1 MKTCQP
7 NRRCGLGFNSA
18 NGNRTGVLSDALG
31 WCPRPGRTGRIVG
44 SWGWIP
50 HLSAGVRSGRK
61 ALSYIGLAQ
70 GSTPPPL
77 LKPQLLSV
85 GAFSRLLATV
95 PACLCGFMRTPADF
109 AGCLSGPLSAAF
121 RSLLAILLPGFALRE
136 WPGVRKG
143 TVQHPFKSTGY
154 ARTVQAV
161 GSRHCLPGE
170 ELPRPGGCPF
180 RPYRL
185 GSTAAAR

>member
-1 MKTCQP
+1 MPGTLARGEIQGCWPCMQRASARHVGRDSKQNAKHVDLP
-7 NRRCGLGFNSA
+7 EQGL
-18 NGNRTGVLSDALG
+18 RTRVQFPPA
-31 WCPRPGRTGRIVG
+31 
-44 SWGWIP
+44 
-50 HLSAGVRSGRK
+50 
-61 ALSYIGLAQ
+61 
-70 GSTPPPL
+70 PPL
-77 LKPQLLSV
+77 LKPQLFSV

-95 PACLCGFMRTPADF
+95 PACLRGFMRTPADF
-109 AGCLSGPLSAAF
+109 AGCLSGPFSAAF
-121 RSLLAILLPGFALRE
+121 RSLLAILLPGVALRE

-161 GSRHCLPGE
+161 GSRHCLPGG

>member
-1 MKTCQP
+1 MAGWVSGNLAHIEKIGCWRLAQRATA
-7 NRRCGLGFNSA
+7 RCKERDSNQTATHVELFEEGL
-18 NGNRTGVLSDALG
+18 RTGVQ
-31 WCPRPGRTGRIVG
+31 
-44 SWGWIP
+44 IP
-50 HLSAGVRSGRK
+50 PA
-61 ALSYIGLAQ
+61 
-70 GSTPPPL
+70 PPL
-77 LKPQLLSV
+77 LKPQLFSV
-85 GAFSRLLATV
+85 GVFSRLLATV
-95 PACLCGFMRTPADF
+95 PACLRGFMRTPADF
-109 AGCLSGPLSAAF
+109 AGCLSGPFSAAF
-121 RSLLAILLPGFALRE
+121 RSLLAILLLGFALRE

-161 GSRHCLPGE
+161 GSRHCLPGG

>member
-1 MKTCQP
+1 MKALLCSTGKR
-7 NRRCGLGFNSA
+7 NGGLSRPTPAHTRQKSA
-18 NGNRTGVLSDALG
+18 KES
-31 WCPRPGRTGRIVG
+31 GRILDR
-44 SWGWIP
+44 P
-50 HLSAGVRSGRK
+50 CGV
-61 ALSYIGLAQ
+61 APA
-70 GSTPPPL
+70 PPL
-77 LKPQLLSV
+77 LKPQLFSV

-95 PACLCGFMRTPADF
+95 PACLRGFMRTPADF
-109 AGCLSGPLSAAF
+109 AGCLSGPFSAAF

-161 GSRHCLPGE
+161 GSRHCLPGG
-170 ELPRPGGCPF
+170 ELPRPGGYPF